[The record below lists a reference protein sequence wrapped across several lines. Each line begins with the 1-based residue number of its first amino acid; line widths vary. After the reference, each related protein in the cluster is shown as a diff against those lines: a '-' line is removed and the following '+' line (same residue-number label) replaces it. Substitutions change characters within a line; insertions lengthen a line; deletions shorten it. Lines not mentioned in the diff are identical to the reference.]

1 MTNDNFESTTDNDTT
16 RTTET
21 TGGDTLRPWWTRSW
35 IGLAACVL
43 PAVLL
48 AACSLGSEDDEA
60 SIGGTDDA
68 AVADTRV
75 GPQTDTSATIAPDTA
90 PDTVAT
96 EPPETVAADSTLAV
110 DETSTTVEP
119 APTPSDP
126 DADAIS
132 PVSFAT
138 SIEPII
144 TRTCA
149 SCHTGDGPGTQHVIM
164 DTAGVVA
171 KASVGI
177 EFVTR
182 TGFMPPW
189 PASDESVDFEHD
201 WSLSD
206 DEVALLAS
214 WHEAGAPLDV
224 AEDHVIAPATGETVR
239 LNDPDLEIKSQGS
252 YDGELGQEDEYR
264 CMVYDPEFDGAGFVT
279 GIDFIPDQEQVV
291 HHAVGFVLS
300 GNDRATI
307 EELDGNDGNDGGWTC
322 FGFSPASSA
331 ELVYVWAPG
340 QAASR
345 YPEGSG
351 LLLDDGDFFVM
362 QTHYH
367 YDVEAPADQSTL
379 ALDWTSIDDA
389 DGIDP
394 INISVFLGPAEVPC
408 NANESGPLC
417 DRAAAIDLARQK
429 YGPAGVLA
437 DVILAGC
444 GQTPE
449 DYAGFTDGYAE
460 SSCDQRARTRGE
472 LVSVFGHQHEVGST
486 FRLTLNPGTPEEL
499 VVLDIP
505 NWDFNWQLNYE
516 PVDTIIIEP
525 DDVIRMECSWDR
537 ARRDPALDP
546 AYIVWADGTDDEM
559 CFASIVTRP
568 V

>member
-1 MTNDNFESTTDNDTT
+1 MTNDDLDLPNTTNTT
-16 RTTET
+16 IAAHDDRTSSS
-21 TGGDTLRPWWTRSW
+21 WWTRGW
-35 IGLAACVL
+35 IGLAVCVM
-43 PAVLL
+43 PAALL
-48 AACSLGSEDDEA
+48 AACSLGSGVDEA
-60 SIGGTDDA
+60 SSNETDSTS
-68 AVADTRV
+68 VADTDAETQ
-75 GPQTDTSATIAPDTA
+75 PQTNAGEEPLETVVVDSTIAVTDSTA
-90 PDTVAT
+90 PVT
-96 EPPETVAADSTLAV
+96 ES
-110 DETSTTVEP
+110 STTTQP
-119 APTPSDP
+119 ALSDT
-126 DADAIS
+126 DADPEGLS
-132 PVSFAT
+132 PVSFAAN
-138 SIEPII
+138 IEPII

-206 DEVALLAS
+206 EEVALLAS

-224 AEDHVIAPATGETVR
+224 PEDHVIEPQAGETVR
-239 LNDPDLEIKSQGS
+239 LQDPDVAVRSQGS

-264 CMVYDPEFDGAGFVT
+264 CMIYDPEFDGAGFVT
-279 GIDFIPDQEQVV
+279 GMDFIPEQEQVV
-291 HHAVGFVLS
+291 HHAVGFILS
-300 GNDRATI
+300 RSDRATI
-307 EELDGNDGNDGGWTC
+307 EELDGTDDNGGGWTC

-331 ELVYVWAPG
+331 ELIYVWAPG

-345 YPEGSG
+345 YPDGSG

-379 ALDWTSIDDA
+379 ALNWTPIDDA
-389 DGIDP
+389 AGIDP
-394 INISVFLGPAEVPC
+394 VNISVFLGPAEVPC
-408 NANESGPLC
+408 EADESGPLC
-417 DRAAAIDLARQK
+417 DRAAAIELARQK
-429 YGPAGVLA
+429 YGSGGVLA

-444 GQTPE
+444 GQTPD

-472 LVSVFGHQHEVGST
+472 LVSVFGHQHEVGSA

-499 VVLDIP
+499 IVLDIP
-505 NWDFNWQLNYE
+505 NWDFDWQLNYE
-516 PVDTIIIEP
+516 PTDTIIIEP

-537 ARRDPALDP
+537 SRRDPKLEP